1 MYNKL
6 RKCKTTHY
14 ALISLNYLKTYVHG
28 YHKRLPNSLQFTL
41 YLSRYINLL
50 PTKKKKKKRE
60 KGVKKRENGIPFE
73 AYESRI
79 QKRSINITDK
89 KKKVGAKKGGKKI
102 SEIGSN
108 IAMNLEQI

>member
-1 MYNKL
+1 MYIVITNDYQ
-6 RKCKTTHY
+6 THC
-14 ALISLNYLKTYVHG
+14 
-28 YHKRLPNSLQFTL
+28 NSLYTYHAIL
-41 YLSRYINLL
+41 IYY
-50 PTKKKKKKRE
+50 PPKKKE
-60 KGVKKRENGIPFE
+60 KGVKKKRENDIPFE

>member
-1 MYNKL
+1 MYIVITNDYQ
-6 RKCKTTHY
+6 THC
-14 ALISLNYLKTYVHG
+14 
-28 YHKRLPNSLQFTL
+28 NSLYTYHAIL
-41 YLSRYINLL
+41 IYY
-50 PTKKKKKKRE
+50 PPKKKRKRGKKKRE
-60 KGVKKRENGIPFE
+60 NDIPFE